1 MARSNSRLARPL
13 KTYAFSNWYGTTQM
27 RQAKATEERN
37 GASETRK
44 GAGNA
49 SAGSVLLSQSPD
61 RDAAQETLY
70 ELLLRL
76 AATWVR

>member
-1 MARSNSRLARPL
+1 
-13 KTYAFSNWYGTTQM
+13 M

-49 SAGSVLLSQSPD
+49 SARSAFVSRGPD
-61 RDAAQETLY
+61 RDASQETLY
-70 ELLLRL
+70 EILLRL